1 MKIIETGFK
10 GLIVIKPVIYFDT
23 RGYFFE
29 SFNQDAFQKAGINF
43 SPVQDNESKSVKGTI
58 RGLHY
63 QLNPFP
69 QAKLIRVV
77 MGKILD
83 VALDIRKDSLT
94 FGKWFGIELDSEN
107 KDQLLIPHGFAHGF
121 SVLSDIA
128 IIQYKCDNVYNS
140 EYERGINFTGNW
152 DQQFRSSAIKIL
164 DNRFYRMLKLIFRI
178 QGKSYGNNSDYRIKR
193 PAWQRAKGSITKI
206 LWI

>member
-1 MKIIETGFK
+1 MKIVETGFK
-10 GLIVIKPVIYFDT
+10 GLTVIKPSVFTDS

-29 SFNQDAFQKAGINF
+29 SFNQASFDNTGLIFT
-43 SPVQDNESKSVKGTI
+43 PVQDNESKSVKGVI

-63 QLNPFP
+63 QLKPYP

-77 MGKILD
+77 MGRILD
-83 VALDIRKDSLT
+83 VALDIRKDSRT

-128 IIQYKCDNVYNS
+128 IIQYKCDNIYNPKF
-140 EYERGINFTGNW
+140 ERGINLN
-152 DQQFRSSAIKIL
+152 DPAL
-164 DNRFYRMLKLIFRI
+164 DIYWKLGSTVPII
-178 QGKSYGNNSDYRIKR
+178 SDKDLAQ
-193 PAWQRAKGSITKI
+193 PLFKDAEFNF
-206 LWI
+206 